1 MATLRQIPYSGM
13 NFVVDIQSGNPE
25 GSEAGLSEVVI
36 PEARLQIQG
45 YRNGNDNYNEA
56 TKLHTVTHYEN
67 LILRRGAI
75 GSLTWYNWWNSARN
89 GDSVVARNI
98 LVQLISED
106 RSAPVLTWK
115 FLRAQPVN
123 YYYSALNAL
132 AADTLIESLELSF
145 DRMELE

>member
-1 MATLRQIPYSGM
+1 M
-13 NFVVDIQSGNPE
+13 
-25 GSEAGLSEVVI
+25 
-36 PEARLQIQG
+36 
-45 YRNGNDNYNEA
+45 
-56 TKLHTVTHYEN
+56 
-67 LILRRGAI
+67 
-75 GSLTWYNWWNSARN
+75 
-89 GDSVVARNI
+89 
-98 LVQLISED
+98 SED